1 MTLDARVPQTAAG
14 SIRDLVH
21 EVAAGRPYHQLVLVV
36 GSLKSGKTAA
46 LRAAAAAETGWA
58 LLGLGASLA
67 ERLLLVPTRQ
77 RPAVV
82 QQLAEDVA
90 REAMGDV
97 LAIDNI
103 ELLFQPDLAVD
114 PLRLLLALSRH
125 RVVVAT
131 WPGTVD
137 GATLTYAEPG
147 HPEHRRY
154 PRPACAIVTLSPAP
168 AVSPASPTPGEP

>member
-1 MTLDARVPQTAAG
+1 MTLDAHVPQTVAG
-14 SIRDLVH
+14 SIRDRVR
-21 EVAAGRPYHQLVLVV
+21 EIAAGRPYHQLVLVV

-46 LRAAAAAETGWA
+46 LRAAAAAEGGWA
-58 LLGLGASLA
+58 LLGLGASLS

-77 RPAVV
+77 RPAMV

-90 REAMGDV
+90 RDATGEV
-97 LAIDNI
+97 LAI

-131 WPGTVD
+131 WPGTID
-137 GATLTYAEPG
+137 ATTLTYAEPG

-168 AVSPASPTPGEP
+168 AVSPASPTRGEP